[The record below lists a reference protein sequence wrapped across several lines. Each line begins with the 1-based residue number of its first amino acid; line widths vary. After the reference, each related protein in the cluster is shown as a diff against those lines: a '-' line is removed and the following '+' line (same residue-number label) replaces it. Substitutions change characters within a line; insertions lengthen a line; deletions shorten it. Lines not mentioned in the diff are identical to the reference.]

1 MLLRTGHGLCQASAW
16 SDVAKNTSQTC
27 LHCRAPI
34 PTSSSGQA
42 DPYCCNGCRA
52 AHALIT
58 EAGLTRYYEL
68 SQGAGT
74 PGDTT
79 QTPMSWLEP
88 LVTTARNI
96 SNDPRRIAVTVDVQG
111 LHCAG
116 CVWLLQALFRKKD
129 GALHL
134 DVNPGLGRLTATYDP
149 ERFDLAA
156 YLADLAQLGYRAGP
170 PLRDGQSASDGLGL
184 RLGITFAIAMNAMA
198 VSAAGYFGLEPNDP
212 DGLFTIFGWVN
223 LVLAVLAFSI
233 GAPVFIRG
241 AYQALKRRSFH
252 LDLPIAIGL
261 ILAFSGSVAL
271 FFSGQPERAYFDT
284 LDLFIALM
292 LLGRW
297 AQRRFLERNRRLLL
311 EDDGFESARVKI
323 LEGEDA
329 ARAVPVSRP
338 LSAIRAG
345 TRLLISPGELVP
357 VAARLEST
365 TEAGADFSLAWIT
378 GESDPVAHAPGS
390 AVVAG
395 AHLLG
400 KRATVIECLEPFA
413 SSSLHDLLRRPA
425 QEDIDHSADEV
436 DAARARRNTSFWHHV
451 TTAYVAVVL
460 IAALAALVAWLVRD
474 PSRALDVTTAV
485 LVVTCPCAIG
495 LATPLA
501 YELAINRLRR
511 LGLHTR
517 RHGLLDRAKNLRAV
531 VFDKTGTLTLGEL
544 SLENPEAISGLTPHD
559 RDALAQMV
567 YRSNHPKS
575 RALAVVVSPQSLSGE
590 VEELVGVGLTMT
602 DPTHPERQLALIA
615 AADGRDLR
623 FIERRANKVSPAL
636 SPDTSKSDAS
646 IVEYLEEREIARF
659 TFREIIRA
667 DARAQVQELQR
678 LGVEVHLAS
687 GDAEDRAA
695 AIGHELGIDST
706 SVHARM
712 KPEDKSALVTRL
724 EQKLG
729 PTLMIGDGVND
740 ALAFDAATVAGT
752 PAIDRPTLPARAD
765 FFLTTRG
772 VGPIAELIAEARAVR
787 HITTRNLVIAFGY
800 NGIALTAALF
810 GVLSPLVSAVAMP
823 ISSLLVLALTIGS
836 QRASRACPVPLP
848 QQTPN
853 LEATA

>member
-1 MLLRTGHGLCQASAW
+1 M
-16 SDVAKNTSQTC
+16 AKNTTQTC

-34 PTSSSGQA
+34 PTSSSGSA
-42 DPYCCNGCRA
+42 DSYCCNGCRA

-58 EAGLTRYYEL
+58 EAGLTRYYDL

-74 PGDTT
+74 PGDTSHV
-79 QTPMSWLEP
+79 PMSWLEP

-96 SNDPRRIAVTVDVQG
+96 SSDPRRIAVTVDVQG

-116 CVWLLQALFRKKD
+116 CVWLLQALFRKKE
-129 GALHL
+129 GAIHL

-311 EDDGFESARVKI
+311 EDDGFESARVKV
-323 LEGEDA
+323 LEPDGQDS
-329 ARAVPVSRP
+329 RLIPVSRP

-357 VAARLEST
+357 VAARLDPT
-365 TEAGADFSLAWIT
+365 YGADFSLAWIT

-400 KRATVIECLEPFA
+400 NKATVIECLEPFA
-413 SSSLHDLLRRPA
+413 SSGLHDLLRRPA
-425 QEDIDHSADEV
+425 QESSPDEAPDEM

-451 TTAYVAVVL
+451 TTAYVVVVL
-460 IAALAALVAWLVRD
+460 LAALAALITWLVRD

-517 RHGLLDRAKNLRAV
+517 RQGLLDRAKNLRAV

-544 SLENPEAISGLTPHD
+544 SLENPEAVSDLTAHD
-559 RDALAQMV
+559 RDALSQMV

-575 RALAVVVSPQSLSGE
+575 RALAVVVPPQSLVGE
-590 VEELVGVGLTMT
+590 VEEQVGVGLTLT
-602 DPTHPERQLALIA
+602 EGDRQLALVA
-615 AADGRDLR
+615 APDGRDLR
-623 FIERRANKVSPAL
+623 FVERRVSP
-636 SPDTSKSDAS
+636 DISK
-646 IVEYLEEREIARF
+646 VEYLEVREIARF

-667 DARAQVQELQR
+667 DARAQVEALKR

-687 GDAEDRAA
+687 GDAEDRAI
-695 AIGHELGIDST
+695 AIGRELGIAAEGAAR
-706 SVHARM
+706 VHARM
-712 KPEDKSALVTRL
+712 KPEDKAALVARL
-724 EQKLG
+724 ERELG
-729 PTLMIGDGVND
+729 PTLMLGDGVND
-740 ALAFDAATVAGT
+740 ALAFDAATIAGT

-772 VGPIAELIAEARAVR
+772 VGPIAELVAEARAVR
-787 HITTRNLVIAFGY
+787 RITSRNLVIAFGY
-800 NGIALTAALF
+800 NGIALTAALI

-823 ISSLLVLALTIGS
+823 VSSLLVLALTIGS
-836 QRASRACPVPLP
+836 QRAPRACPAPIAP
-848 QQTPN
+848 ISGGPTPN